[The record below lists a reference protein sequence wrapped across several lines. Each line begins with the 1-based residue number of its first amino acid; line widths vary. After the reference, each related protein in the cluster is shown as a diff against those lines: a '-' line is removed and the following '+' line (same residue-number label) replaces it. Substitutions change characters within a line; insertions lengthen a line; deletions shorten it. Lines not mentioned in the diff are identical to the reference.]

1 MSFVSLLT
9 KIAVPFTHAEDL
21 DGLAKTLSTAKIVL
35 LGESSHGTRDFYHW
49 RAVLTKTLV
58 KDYGYNFVA
67 AEADWP
73 PSMEVNKFVMGR
85 KETQDTKEVLRS
97 NYTRWPTWMW
107 SNENMEEFIDWL
119 RKYNESLKAEEK
131 CGFYGFDVYSLFE
144 SMDRVLTLLEEID
157 HELAENAR
165 NRYACFDP
173 YQSDEKSYLRSL
185 SSIPE
190 GCRKQAVTELKELLQ
205 IALKEKETGEDL
217 FDAIQNARI
226 VQNAESYYHTMIDG
240 NEDSWNVR
248 DRHMTDTLMALLDR
262 YGPNSKGIVWA
273 HNTHVGDYR
282 ATSMVEEGQVNVGGL
297 IREKLGKEN
306 VQIVGFS
313 TYKGSVIA
321 SHKWG
326 GLIDVMQV
334 PQGRPGSVE
343 ADCHEICRKCT
354 ISRFIVSFDQLSE
367 EERKIIDKD
376 RGHRAIG
383 VVYHPEVERYG
394 NYVRT
399 KLSQRYDHFIF
410 IDTTQALKPL
420 TPPKRKLNESK

>member
-1 MSFVSLLT
+1 M
-9 KIAVPFTHAEDL
+9 K
-21 DGLAKTLSTAKIVL
+21 K
-35 LGESSHGTRDFYHW
+35 
-49 RAVLTKTLV
+49 
-58 KDYGYNFVA
+58 
-67 AEADWP
+67 
-73 PSMEVNKFVMGR
+73 
-85 KETQDTKEVLRS
+85 
-97 NYTRWPTWMW
+97 
-107 SNENMEEFIDWL
+107 
-119 RKYNESLKAEEK
+119 K

-144 SMDRVLTLLEEID
+144 SIERVLELLEKID
-157 HELAENAR
+157 PELADNAR
-165 NRYACFDP
+165 LRYACFDP

-185 SSIPE
+185 SRIPE
-190 GCRKQAVTELKELLQ
+190 GCRKQAITELKELLQ
-205 IALKEKETGEDL
+205 IALKEKETGEDF

-226 VQNAESYYHTMIDG
+226 VQNAESYYHTMIEG

-262 YGPNSKGIVWA
+262 HGPNSKGIVWA

-282 ATSMVEEGQVNVGGL
+282 ATSMVEEGGL
-297 IREKLGKEN
+297 VRERLGKEN

-326 GLIDVMQV
+326 GLIDNMPV
-334 PQGRPGSVE
+334 PPGRPGSVE
-343 ADCHEICRKCT
+343 ADCHDICRKCT
-354 ISRFIVSFDQLSE
+354 VPRFFVSFDELSE
-367 EERKIIDKD
+367 DERKIIDKD

-420 TPPKRKLNESK
+420 TPPKRKLNEST